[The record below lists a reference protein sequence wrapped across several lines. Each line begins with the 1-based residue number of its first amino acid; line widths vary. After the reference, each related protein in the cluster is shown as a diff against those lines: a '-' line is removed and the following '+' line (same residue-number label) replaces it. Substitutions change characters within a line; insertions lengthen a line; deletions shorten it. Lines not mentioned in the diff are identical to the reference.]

1 MEDGRRGWDDSL
13 ISLGLGALVVV
24 ISGIL
29 LHNFFSNTSQ
39 DLLRDISTS
48 MQTSREEE
56 QLANPSF
63 APAEIVPTNTP
74 IPLAQIQTEGQGE
87 LVVPAVPASIA
98 PSVLPTQ
105 GAVAVASPIFSMQSV
120 TQVAE
125 KRPEPKQ
132 SETETITNE
141 VTSTFEGTVSDSY
154 TVQAGDSLW
163 KIAERFYGD
172 GFKWRDI
179 AKANNIANPGQ
190 LEKGLALNVP
200 RAGMT
205 SSANT
210 TASATE
216 GKADKDTNVSA
227 STSIGV
233 GGGAAAGVAD
243 SQKQDVPSGEYV
255 VQKGENLSTI
265 VQKQCGEDTS
275 WLQVARDNKLA
286 NPRII
291 HAGNKLIINCDR
303 Q

>member
-1 MEDGRRGWDDSL
+1 MEDGRKGWDDSL

-29 LHNFFSNTSQ
+29 LYNFFSNTSQ
-39 DLLRDISTS
+39 DLLKDISTS

-63 APAEIVPTNTP
+63 APAEIVPTDTP

-87 LVVPAVPASIA
+87 LVVPVVSASAV
-98 PSVLPTQ
+98 PSVLPSQ
-105 GAVAVASPIFSMQSV
+105 EAVAAASPIVNTSPT
-120 TQVAE
+120 TQVVE
-125 KRPEPKQ
+125 NSPEPKQ
-132 SETETITNE
+132 AETVTNE
-141 VTSTFEGTVSDSY
+141 MTSTFEGTVSDSY

-172 GFKWRDI
+172 GFKWREI
-179 AKANNIANPGQ
+179 AKANDISNPSK

-200 RAGMT
+200 REGMT

-216 GKADKDTNVSA
+216 TANSENESSVSA
-227 STSIGV
+227 TTNIGV

-243 SQKQDVPSGEYV
+243 AQRQDAAGQTEYV
-255 VQKGENLSTI
+255 VQKGENLASI
-265 VQKQCGEDTS
+265 VQKQCGSGTS
-275 WLQVARDNKLA
+275 WVHVAKDNKLV
-286 NPRII
+286 NPRVI
-291 HAGNKLIINCDR
+291 HAGNKLLIGCNR
-303 Q
+303 

>member
-1 MEDGRRGWDDSL
+1 MEDGRKGWDDSL

-29 LHNFFSNTSQ
+29 LYNFFSNTSQ

-63 APAEIVPTNTP
+63 APAEIVPTDTP

-87 LVVPAVPASIA
+87 LMVPIISPTPEQSAVPSQN
-98 PSVLPTQ
+98 T
-105 GAVAVASPIFSMQSV
+105 VAVMSPMV
-120 TQVAE
+120 TATPVAQIEE
-125 KRPEPKQ
+125 KMPEQ
-132 SETETITNE
+132 TITEPVTVANE
-141 VTSTFEGTVSDSY
+141 VATTFDGTITDKY
-154 TVQAGDSLW
+154 TVQSGDSLW

-172 GFKWRDI
+172 GFKWREI

-216 GKADKDTNVSA
+216 GDADKDTNVSA

-233 GGGAAAGVAD
+233 GGGAAAGVVD

-275 WLQVARDNKLA
+275 WVQVARDNKLA
-286 NPRII
+286 NPRVI
-291 HAGNKLIINCDR
+291 HAGNRLKINCAR
-303 Q
+303 